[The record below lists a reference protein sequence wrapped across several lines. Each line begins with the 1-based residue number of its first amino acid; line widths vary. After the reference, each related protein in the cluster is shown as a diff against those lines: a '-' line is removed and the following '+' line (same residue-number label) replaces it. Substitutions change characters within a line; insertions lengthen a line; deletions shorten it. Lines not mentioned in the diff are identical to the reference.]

1 MAGPCWGEKRLVEGV
16 HWERVEPHVRNKDDV
31 ETSFFHLQL
40 MQHVSLYQT
49 YDSQQG
55 RIK

>member
-1 MAGPCWGEKRLVEGV
+1 MEGV